1 MYMENQMAMEME
13 KERKQKFKHIVGT
26 YIASFFG
33 TLIQFGVMLLL
44 YSWLTGTPF
53 NLIVFIAVALVFGLI
68 FAPMQLILNNN
79 K

>member
-1 MYMENQMAMEME
+1 MAMEME
-13 KERKQKFKHIVGT
+13 KERKQKFKHIIGT

-33 TLIQFGVMLLL
+33 TLIQFGVMLLV
-44 YSWLTGTPF
+44 YSWLTMTPF
-53 NLIVFIAVALVFGLI
+53 NLIVFITVAGVFGLI

>member
-1 MYMENQMAMEME
+1 MAMEME

-33 TLIQFGVMLLL
+33 TLIQFGVMLLV